1 MAPQKRLGAAQ
12 PDTPSIDYHLQ
23 DPAAVLQKVEANLTA
38 LEDLVDRAGRAA
50 CDIVA
55 LPEDTLGLLHWEAAN
70 KQALEQVLRPA
81 VGRMLDRL
89 GRVAAAHD
97 MYLICCSDAFQAD
110 GRLCNTSFLLDRR
123 GREVGRYCKVN
134 MTLSEAGMRQRGDQF
149 PVFDTPDLG
158 AIGLLICYDMVFP
171 EPARC
176 LALGGA
182 DIVFH
187 STLGGAAIGDGD
199 ISRAAFRTRAAE
211 NFVYLVVSWRGSG
224 SMVIGPTGQVLAE
237 GGDCGDLVIA
247 DIDPFG
253 GRRGG
258 DAFNTQED
266 MRARLFRE
274 RKPSAYPILTD
285 PHPPVLDKVPASI
298 SVAEAARIADGVL
311 TVGAERFQDAE
322 ALVRQGRTAE
332 AIRTFQALKAEYPTS
347 WIDRVAGQ
355 RLAALQSPP

>member
-1 MAPQKRLGAAQ
+1 MAPKKRLGAAQ
-12 PDTPSIDYHLQ
+12 PDTPSIDYRLA
-23 DPAAVLQKVEANLTA
+23 DPAAVLQRVDANLAT
-38 LEDLVDRAGRAA
+38 LEDLLERAGRAG

-70 KQALEQVLRPA
+70 KDRLEAVLRPA
-81 VGRMLDRL
+81 VERMLKCL
-89 GRVAAAHD
+89 GQTAAAHS
-97 MYLICCSDAFQAD
+97 MYLVCCSDAFHDD
-110 GRLCNTSFLLDRR
+110 GQLYNTSFLL
-123 GREVGRYCKVN
+123 GREGQKLGHYRKVN
-134 MTLSEAGMRQRGDQF
+134 MTLSEAGLRQRGDQF
-149 PVFDTPDLG
+149 PVFATSDLG
-158 AIGLLICYDMVFP
+158 TLGLLICYDMVFP

-211 NFVYLVVSWRGSG
+211 NLVYLVVAWRGSG
-224 SMVIGPTGQVLAE
+224 SMIIAPTGDILAA
-237 GGDCGDLVIA
+237 GGDGDLVIA

-253 GRRGG
+253 GRQGG

-274 RKPSAYPILTD
+274 RKPSAYSILTD
-285 PHPPVLDKVPASI
+285 PHPPVLDKVPESI

-311 TVGAERFQDAE
+311 TVGAERFREAE
-322 ALVRQGRTAE
+322 ELAHQGQKAAATSA
-332 AIRTFQALKAEYPTS
+332 FQALRAEYPTS
-347 WIDRVAGQ
+347 WIDRVAQ
-355 RLAALQSPP
+355 ERLAALETAL